1 MAVADVGRVLLFHK
15 TWSYIIHSSAVFSLS
30 STSFMISVSY
40 SGEKKPQ
47 EIYQPT
53 SRKWITILLYHDQVL
68 DFFQNTYIGWGERSE
83 GFRRQKKASLN
94 IYSHESKLKSVFWT
108 TCTFSNKKTI
118 SRVIRHGDEA
128 TGTNY
133 TIYLEHLGGFLPILK
148 GKKTSK
154 LKPEFVIF
162 DPLKGTT
169 TTQKL
174 VS

>member
-1 MAVADVGRVLLFHK
+1 MAEGKGQRGFVAR
-15 TWSYIIHSSAVFSLS
+15 
-30 STSFMISVSY
+30 
-40 SGEKKPQ
+40 KKLPL
-47 EIYQPT
+47 IPT
-53 SRKWITILLYHDQVL
+53 
-68 DFFQNTYIGWGERSE
+68 
-83 GFRRQKKASLN
+83 
-94 IYSHESKLKSVFWT
+94 YSHESKLKSVFWT
-108 TCTFSNKKTI
+108 TCTFSSKKTI

-169 TTQKL
+169 ITQKI